1 MRKQINKAVEKHYS
15 LGKFFIYTTLVAFLM
30 LGSLI
35 IVEVSD
41 RFFSECEPSR
51 TKLTG
56 NINPGLSKA
65 YEINYQGGTNC
76 YLIILPSESTGAEI
90 SLWFYQPNGEIQV
103 MNGSELL
110 EDGALVLKNV
120 PQGKYRISIHNK
132 NIGAVDYNLTLYL
145 ASN

>member
-41 RFFSECEPSR
+41 RFFSECKTSR

-90 SLWFYQPNGEIQV
+90 SLWFYKPNGEIRV